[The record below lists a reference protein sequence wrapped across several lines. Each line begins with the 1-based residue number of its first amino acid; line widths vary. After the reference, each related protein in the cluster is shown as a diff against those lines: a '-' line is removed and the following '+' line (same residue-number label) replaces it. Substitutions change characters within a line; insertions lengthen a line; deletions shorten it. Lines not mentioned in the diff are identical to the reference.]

1 MSYERFSGT
10 IVYQYENDNDLD
22 EDEGENY
29 EKIHIKNYIMI

>member
-10 IVYQYENDNDLD
+10 IVFQYENDNDLD

-29 EKIHIKNYIMI
+29 EIKKFI